1 MEELGPF
8 LDLLTAE
15 EGEEIETPD
24 LDYKV
29 AIYAMNNDEHY
40 EPEDPT
46 DPAGWCKWYLPIAIS
61 EDADGDVKLRAKVA
75 AITQTYEIEYSDE
88 FTAAYTTI
96 PAATFAA
103 PLEVKQ
109 GEGLTI
115 DMPEN
120 FDLGNYLDGAFI
132 LYVANDDET
141 DLTFDGTWNELQAWA
156 QGVRG
161 GSDDEDPGFPGFP
174 DDDFGGYALTA
185 DEEPVAEPAYKVAY
199 YDAEEETWRP
209 AAFLSTVGDAVKV
222 RARLAVGKSGN
233 EPLTGYSEEFNATYK
248 VSANTL
254 KTPTFFVNDE
264 ELKAETI
271 TVVPGAKVSFESG
284 YEAEDVED
292 IEYMVF
298 YAVDGT
304 DEDFDNASMQA
315 VMMDPSSK
323 VKMYDPE
330 YSEVV
335 VNKSEKIM
343 ARVGQM
349 YRDGH
354 VWWSASKEVTFE
366 VNFAI
371 EISPLLGGDTFGK
384 NVALGVSVN
393 IGETNPIGMPIYAD
407 NKYPTAVYYTTD
419 GTTEPSEAA
428 YDAQA
433 DKVNGAIKKLENTME
448 DGWAV
453 MDGNGNTIS
462 LPLFDKDIHLKAKA
476 YVTKGEETLETALFD
491 KALKVKAGAN
501 PVINPVSGT
510 VVKVGDKIVI
520 KNPAPLPDDNDD
532 EYGGFGGD
540 GDLSEAA
547 LGTLYFSFD
556 GTLPTLANAETQQYD
571 DENEADPYH
580 AWSVWTAEGKDVEIT
595 IQEDE
600 KGLYAYVPAIG
611 E

>member
-1 MEELGPF
+1 
-8 LDLLTAE
+8 
-15 EGEEIETPD
+15 
-24 LDYKV
+24 
-29 AIYAMNNDEHY
+29 
-40 EPEDPT
+40 
-46 DPAGWCKWYLPIAIS
+46 
-61 EDADGDVKLRAKVA
+61 
-75 AITQTYEIEYSDE
+75 
-88 FTAAYTTI
+88 
-96 PAATFAA
+96 
-103 PLEVKQ
+103 
-109 GEGLTI
+109 
-115 DMPEN
+115 
-120 FDLGNYLDGAFI
+120 
-132 LYVANDDET
+132 
-141 DLTFDGTWNELQAWA
+141 
-156 QGVRG
+156 
-161 GSDDEDPGFPGFP
+161 
-174 DDDFGGYALTA
+174 
-185 DEEPVAEPAYKVAY
+185 
-199 YDAEEETWRP
+199 
-209 AAFLSTVGDAVKV
+209 
-222 RARLAVGKSGN
+222 
-233 EPLTGYSEEFNATYK
+233 
-248 VSANTL
+248 
-254 KTPTFFVNDE
+254 
-264 ELKAETI
+264 
-271 TVVPGAKVSFESG
+271 
-284 YEAEDVED
+284 
-292 IEYMVF
+292 
-298 YAVDGT
+298 
-304 DEDFDNASMQA
+304 
-315 VMMDPSSK
+315 
-323 VKMYDPE
+323 
-330 YSEVV
+330 
-335 VNKSEKIM
+335 M

-349 YRDGH
+349 YSDGH

-419 GTTEPSEAA
+419 GTTEPSKAA

-540 GDLSEAA
+540 GDGDGDLSEAA

-611 E
+611 ESIYTLQKDTVRLEGGMLSVQVMCITEMEAGRDPRTGMPTTFKCGSDFMTAAYTDGSVALTFNPASGSEVEENT